1 TQART
6 ALQEDDHA
14 ALEAL
19 LAPHEHAWLDGERAL
34 PGIRWR
40 LRNLQDKVLTLDE
53 RLQQA
58 QRWVAAAPR
67 SYYAWLCLG
76 ACWQDA
82 AGELR
87 SADVAALV
95 EDSQWLAA
103 QLARDHAVHAYLQ
116 AIPLSSRPALA

>member
-1 TQART
+1 
-6 ALQEDDHA
+6 
-14 ALEAL
+14 
-19 LAPHEHAWLDGERAL
+19 
-34 PGIRWR
+34 
-40 LRNLQDKVLTLDE
+40 
-53 RLQQA
+53 
-58 QRWVAAAPR
+58 
-67 SYYAWLCLG
+67 SYYAWLRLG

-116 AIPLSSRPALA
+116 AIPLSSRPALALDGIKRITSYLREPNWLLALQAGQPAQSDEAALAEHYPQ